1 MGYEIGKQLRL
12 EGEWSFAVDGG
23 AVGVYPLIEVPAN
36 FRVEDIYYEVTT
48 AITSGG
54 TPAVTIGDGDD
65 DDGYFADFQASM
77 GVTGIKGTSQD
88 DKGALVWDDTNDAQD
103 TKVYAAADTID
114 FKVATAALTAG
125 ALKVVV
131 FGRRLKA

>member
-1 MGYEIGKQLRL
+1 MGLEIGKRVKF
-12 EGEWSFAVDGG
+12 EGTWDFAVDGG
-23 AVGVYPLIEVPAN
+23 ATGVYPLVSIPAN
-36 FRVEDIYYEVTT
+36 FRVEDMYYEIQT

-77 GVTGIKGTSQD
+77 GATGIKGTSQD
-88 DKGALVWDDTNDAQD
+88 GKGALAWDDVNDAAD

-125 ALKVVV
+125 KLKLTVY
-131 FGRRLKA
+131 GTRLK

>member
-1 MGYEIGKQLRL
+1 MGLPIREVVTLKGTYDFTVSGGSTGTYQLI
-12 EGEWSFAVDGG
+12 S
-23 AVGVYPLIEVPAN
+23 VPAN
-36 FRVEDIYYEVTT
+36 FRVDDIWYQVET
-48 AITSGG
+48 AMTSGG

-65 DDGYFADFQASM
+65 DDGYFTTFQATM

-88 DKGALVWDDTNDAQD
+88 AKGALVWDDTNDAQD

-125 ALKVVV
+125 KLNV
-131 FGRRLKA
+131 FVKGMRLA